1 MFPWVEQGEVF
12 GKAVVPRFGLGHE
25 KMKAAFST
33 AMLNLNNNNK
43 KNHAG
48 GQMRAQISCRDQE
61 ILFLILQDEGF
72 TLKTL
77 SFSDTF

>member
-33 AMLNLNNNNK
+33 DMLNLNNNNK
-43 KNHAG
+43 KKT
-48 GQMRAQISCRDQE
+48 CRWADE
-61 ILFLILQDEGF
+61 SSDLLQRPGDF
-72 TLKTL
+72 VSNLAR
-77 SFSDTF
+77 